1 VVLKALRETV
11 LNNFNNILI
20 SMCLKWSKKNIT
32 KKKINGN
39 FKGFS
44 DNKDVPQLREENP
57 VEIISLLDEPCIFP
71 KSMQETFTTK
81 LLQIFKD
88 HNRLK
93 KPNR

>member
-1 VVLKALRETV
+1 VVLKALRATV

-20 SMCLKWSKKNIT
+20 SMSLKWSKKNIT